1 MAVPDQFQLLAINEI
16 AEALSS
22 NERSRLF
29 YLCESL
35 DTDHSVACMK
45 EMLRS
50 KVTQHQNAHLFL
62 AELMWRLG
70 RLDILRKV
78 CKVNRDDLE
87 RTRQMV
93 PRFRVLMTEL
103 SEELDTQD
111 LDSIKFLL
119 SCKLSR
125 EKLEKTKSFLDII
138 VELEKLDSV
147 SPERLDF
154 VEDCLTNIG
163 RIDLVKK
170 LTTYKN
176 SAGAPEQQRN
186 LSLQQPRRISHV
198 TQERRIVGVSPR
210 SGACLEPSSESQPD
224 CYKFKTNP
232 RGHCVIVDCVGNDGE
247 KLEQT
252 FKALRFSVN
261 LHQYLSSD
269 EVFSA
274 LENILDKMEKLRND
288 SFVCCIISRGTESQL
303 LGTDSTGNGFSIN
316 EVRRLFNANRCPLLA
331 GKPKLFFIQRYNVPK
346 LSLRP
351 RMNPD
356 DGHLET
362 DGCDGAV
369 TAAIPMDADVFWSHC
384 WTDECQLEEEEH
396 SSVYV
401 KALTNALNKA
411 QNRKIKIDDIQM
423 EVNNVVFEHSRSNP
437 QASYHLDVKHTL
449 RRDLYLQ

>member
-103 SEELDTQD
+103 SEELDTED

-147 SPERLDF
+147 SPERLNV

-176 SAGAPEQQRN
+176 SAGAPEQQQN
-186 LSLQQPRRISHV
+186 LSLQQPCRISHV
-198 TQERRIVGVSPR
+198 TQERRIGVSPR
-210 SGACLEPSSESQPD
+210 SGARLGPSSESQPD
-224 CYKFKTNP
+224 CYKFNTNP
-232 RGHCVIVDCVGNDGE
+232 RGHCVIIDCVGNDGE

-252 FKALRFSVN
+252 FKALHFSVD
-261 LHQYLSSD
+261 LYQYLSSD

-303 LGTDSTGNGFSIN
+303 WGTDSTGNGFSTN

-401 KALTNALNKA
+401 KALTNALIKA

-423 EVNNVVFEHSRSNP
+423 EVNNVVFEHSRINP

>member
-1 MAVPDQFQLLAINEI
+1 MAVPEQFQLHAINEI

-50 KVTQHQNAHLFL
+50 KVTHHQNAHLFL
-62 AELMWRLG
+62 AQLMFCLG

-78 CKVNRDDLE
+78 CKVSRDDLE

-93 PRFRVLMTEL
+93 PSFRVLMAEL
-103 SEELDTQD
+103 SEELDTGD

-119 SCKLSR
+119 TCKLSR

-147 SPERLDF
+147 SPERLDV
-154 VEDCLTNIG
+154 VEECLRNIG

-176 SAGAPEQQRN
+176 SARAPEQQRN

-198 TQERRIVGVSPR
+198 TQERCMEVSPR
-210 SGACLEPSSESQPD
+210 LGACVQPRSESGPD
-224 CYKFKTNP
+224 CYKFNTNP
-232 RGHCVIVDCVGNDGE
+232 RGHCVIIDCVGNDGE

-252 FKALRFSVN
+252 FKALHFSVDV
-261 LHQYLSSD
+261 HQYLSSD

-274 LENILDKMEKLRND
+274 LNMILNKMEKLRND

-303 LGTDSTGNGFSIN
+303 LGTDSTGYGFSIN
-316 EVRRLFNANRCPLLA
+316 EVRRLFNANRCPSLA

-346 LSLRP
+346 LSPRP
-351 RMNPD
+351 RMNLD
-356 DGHLET
+356 DEHLET

-384 WTDECQLEEEEH
+384 WTDERQLEEEEH

-401 KALTNALNKA
+401 NALTNALRKA

-437 QASYHLDVKHTL
+437 QANYHLDVKHTL

>member
-1 MAVPDQFQLLAINEI
+1 MAVPEQFQLHAINEI

-50 KVTQHQNAHLFL
+50 KVTHHQNAHLFL
-62 AELMWRLG
+62 AQLMFCLG

-78 CKVNRDDLE
+78 CKVSRDDLE

-93 PRFRVLMTEL
+93 PSFRVLMAEL
-103 SEELDTQD
+103 SEELDTGD
-111 LDSIKFLL
+111 LDNVKFLL
-119 SCKLSR
+119 TCKLSR
-125 EKLEKTKSFLDII
+125 EKLEKSKSFLDII

-147 SPERLDF
+147 SPERLDV
-154 VEDCLTNIG
+154 VEECLRNIG

-176 SAGAPEQQRN
+176 SARAPEQQRN

-198 TQERRIVGVSPR
+198 TQERCMGVSPR
-210 SGACLEPSSESQPD
+210 LGACVQPRSESGPD
-224 CYKFKTNP
+224 CYKFNTNP
-232 RGHCVIVDCVGNDGE
+232 RGHCVIIDCVGNDGE

-252 FKALRFSVN
+252 FKALHFSVD

-274 LENILDKMEKLRND
+274 LNMILDKMEQLRND

-303 LGTDSTGNGFSIN
+303 LGTDSTGYGFSIN
-316 EVRRLFNANRCPLLA
+316 EVRRLFNANRCPSLA

-346 LSLRP
+346 LSLHP

-356 DGHLET
+356 DEHLET

-384 WTDECQLEEEEH
+384 WTDERQLEEEEH

-401 KALTNALNKA
+401 NALTNALRKA

-437 QASYHLDVKHTL
+437 QANYHLDVKHTL

>member
-29 YLCESL
+29 YLCENL

-103 SEELDTQD
+103 SEELDTED

-176 SAGAPEQQRN
+176 SGQSVFPF
-186 LSLQQPRRISHV
+186 SLYI
-198 TQERRIVGVSPR
+198 
-210 SGACLEPSSESQPD
+210 
-224 CYKFKTNP
+224 
-232 RGHCVIVDCVGNDGE
+232 
-247 KLEQT
+247 
-252 FKALRFSVN
+252 
-261 LHQYLSSD
+261 
-269 EVFSA
+269 
-274 LENILDKMEKLRND
+274 
-288 SFVCCIISRGTESQL
+288 
-303 LGTDSTGNGFSIN
+303 
-316 EVRRLFNANRCPLLA
+316 
-331 GKPKLFFIQRYNVPK
+331 PKGLK
-346 LSLRP
+346 
-351 RMNPD
+351 
-356 DGHLET
+356 
-362 DGCDGAV
+362 
-369 TAAIPMDADVFWSHC
+369 
-384 WTDECQLEEEEH
+384 
-396 SSVYV
+396 
-401 KALTNALNKA
+401 
-411 QNRKIKIDDIQM
+411 
-423 EVNNVVFEHSRSNP
+423 
-437 QASYHLDVKHTL
+437 
-449 RRDLYLQ
+449 

>member
-1 MAVPDQFQLLAINEI
+1 MAVPEQFQLHAINEI

-50 KVTQHQNAHLFL
+50 KVTHHQNAHLFL
-62 AELMWRLG
+62 AQLMFCLG

-78 CKVNRDDLE
+78 CKVSRDDLE

-93 PRFRVLMTEL
+93 PSFRVLMAEL
-103 SEELDTQD
+103 SEELDTGD
-111 LDSIKFLL
+111 LDNVKFLL
-119 SCKLSR
+119 TCKLSR
-125 EKLEKTKSFLDII
+125 EKLEKSKSFLDII

-147 SPERLDF
+147 SPERLDV
-154 VEDCLTNIG
+154 VEECLRNIG

-176 SAGAPEQQRN
+176 SARAPEQQRN

-198 TQERRIVGVSPR
+198 TQERCMVGVSPR
-210 SGACLEPSSESQPD
+210 LGACVQPRSESGPD
-224 CYKFKTNP
+224 CYKFNTNP
-232 RGHCVIVDCVGNDGE
+232 RGHCVIIDCVGNDGE

-252 FKALRFSVN
+252 FKALHFSVD

-274 LENILDKMEKLRND
+274 LNMILDKMEQLRND

-303 LGTDSTGNGFSIN
+303 LGTDSTGYGFSIN
-316 EVRRLFNANRCPLLA
+316 EVRRLFNANRCPSLA

-346 LSLRP
+346 LSLHP

-356 DGHLET
+356 DEHLET

-384 WTDECQLEEEEH
+384 WTDERQLEEEEH

-401 KALTNALNKA
+401 NALTNALRKA

-437 QASYHLDVKHTL
+437 QANYHLDVKHTL

>member
-1 MAVPDQFQLLAINEI
+1 MAVPEQFQLHAINEI

-50 KVTQHQNAHLFL
+50 KVTHHQNAHLFL
-62 AELMWRLG
+62 AQLMFCLG

-78 CKVNRDDLE
+78 CKVSRDDLE

-93 PRFRVLMTEL
+93 PSFRVLMAEL
-103 SEELDTQD
+103 SEELDTGD
-111 LDSIKFLL
+111 LDNVKFLL
-119 SCKLSR
+119 TCKLSR
-125 EKLEKTKSFLDII
+125 EKLEKSKSFLDII

-147 SPERLDF
+147 SPERLDV
-154 VEDCLTNIG
+154 VEECLRNIG

-176 SAGAPEQQRN
+176 SARAPEQQRN

-198 TQERRIVGVSPR
+198 TQERCMEVSPR
-210 SGACLEPSSESQPD
+210 LGACVQPRSESGPD
-224 CYKFKTNP
+224 CYKFNTNP
-232 RGHCVIVDCVGNDGE
+232 RGHCVIIDCVGNDGE

-252 FKALRFSVN
+252 FKALHFSVDV
-261 LHQYLSSD
+261 HQYLSSD

-274 LENILDKMEKLRND
+274 LNMILNKMEKLRND

-303 LGTDSTGNGFSIN
+303 LGTDSTGYGFSIN
-316 EVRRLFNANRCPLLA
+316 EVRRLFNANRCPSLA

-356 DGHLET
+356 DEHLET

-384 WTDECQLEEEEH
+384 WTDERQLEEKEH

-401 KALTNALNKA
+401 NALTNALCKA

-437 QASYHLDVKHTL
+437 QANYHLDVKHTL